1 MTLMLPETS
10 VRPAPGATH
19 PATVTFDAEA
29 HLNSTLNLL
38 LRLRDADAVY
48 PPLRLQST
56 SQFAYADWLTR
67 DTVSARWAALSG
79 GDVAG
84 HVAIGAP
91 GRALAAALPGLD
103 CVSLASNGFSEIS
116 KLFVD
121 PDRQG
126 EGTGRALFSVARGY
140 AWATAK
146 QPVLAVPAASTE
158 ARRFFSS
165 RGMRDVGT
173 FASETGPVHVFV
185 DELPP
190 SFISSW

>member
-1 MTLMLPETS
+1 MLPETPA
-10 VRPAPGATH
+10 RPTADTTSPTTA
-19 PATVTFDAEA
+19 TFDAEV
-29 HLNSTLNLL
+29 HLNGTLNLL
-38 LRLRDADAVY
+38 LRLRDADSAY
-48 PPLRLQST
+48 PPLRLKST

-67 DTVSARWAALSG
+67 DTVSARWAAVSG
-79 GDVAG
+79 EEVTG
-84 HVAIGAP
+84 HVAIGVP
-91 GRALAAALPGLD
+91 GRALAAALPGLN
-103 CVSLASNGFSEIS
+103 CVSLASSGYCEIS

-146 QPVLAVPAASTE
+146 QPVLTVPAASAE
-158 ARRFFSS
+158 ARRFFAS

-173 FASETGPVHVFV
+173 FTSGHGLVHVFV